1 MEVCKVAILYYAL
14 YHDHA
19 YFLLQ
24 DVLLKVKCT
33 LNVVLHVP
41 QLEMSQMHEFAL
53 YSVWQDVNAPM
64 VLYLMKKITSVSKL
78 TNAVRLELAYVI
90 YTN

>member
-1 MEVCKVAILYYAL
+1 MEVCKVAILCYAL

-41 QLEMSQMHEFAL
+41 QLEMSQMHEFSL